1 MKKVLV
7 LLMMTFIGINLT
19 SCMKPY
25 QEKIYV
31 DVKSSETAFVLPLEG
46 ENKAKQG
53 KLDSESYLEG
63 NKVAVKRIQ
72 IPTRWHKT
80 GRWFLGHNGKWIPTV
95 KVIIVDRKPETKK
108 WTGKQNDINVE
119 SKESISFGIGVTVT
133 ASIPEYSTA
142 KFLYQYSGK
151 SLETVV
157 ETDIRPYIQSVLT
170 SEFGNLKL
178 EECQAS
184 RAIINKNM
192 VEKVGNHFKNY
203 GIEIKQLGIV
213 GGFTYES
220 ESIQQSID
228 SKFNS
233 AQKVI
238 SSENEVLAANN
249 FLKAANAIRK
259 QKEVANEEIM
269 NLAIAEGIKSGRFL
283 SNLSTLVVDGESTS
297 LIDLFA
303 AKNINK

>member
-7 LLMMTFIGINLT
+7 LLMMVFLAINFT
-19 SCMKPY
+19 SCRKPY
-25 QEKIYV
+25 QEKMYV
-31 DVKSSETAFVLPLEG
+31 NIEASQTAFVLPLEG
-46 ENKAKQG
+46 ENESKQG
-53 KLDSESYLEG
+53 KLDSESYLES

-80 GRWFLGHNGKWIPTV
+80 GRWFFGYSGQWIPTV

-108 WTGKQNDINVE
+108 WTGRENDINVE
-119 SKESISFGIGVTVT
+119 SKESIAFGIGVTVT
-133 ASIPEYSTA
+133 ASVPEHSTA

-157 ETDIRPYIQSVLT
+157 ESDIRPFIQSVLT

-178 EECQAS
+178 EACQAS
-184 RAIINKNM
+184 RALINKNM
-192 VEKVGNHFKNY
+192 VDIVSKHFKQY

-220 ESIQQSID
+220 ESIQASID

-238 SSENEVLAANN
+238 SSENEVAAANN

-259 QKEVANEEIM
+259 QKEVANEELM
-269 NLAIAEGIKSGRFL
+269 NEAIAEGIKSGRFL
-283 SNLSTLVVDGESTS
+283 SNLNTLVVGNKSTS

-303 AKNINK
+303 AKNLK